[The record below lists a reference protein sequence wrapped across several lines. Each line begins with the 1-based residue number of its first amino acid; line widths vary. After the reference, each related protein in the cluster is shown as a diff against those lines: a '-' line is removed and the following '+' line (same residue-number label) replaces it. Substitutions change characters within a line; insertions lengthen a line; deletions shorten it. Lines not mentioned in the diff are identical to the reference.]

1 MSVRRGEYA
10 RLEAVGWT
18 VTVNR
23 LWQWL
28 LAALV
33 HRRWSR

>member
-1 MSVRRGEYA
+1 MRVRRGEYA
-10 RLEAVGWT
+10 RLEAAGWT
-18 VTVNR
+18 VTVNSPG
-23 LWQWL
+23 QWL